1 MNDQVIDFA
10 EDNGLKFDSLEKVRI
25 FTQRMDGSVPR
36 NDEQRS
42 LGMTKKRDY
51 TDGENIILSG
61 RKKYRL
67 SETQFSGLHNA
78 MNILS
83 VAMVADEMRIPVER
97 IGKYLS
103 EIG

>member
-1 MNDQVIDFA
+1 MNEQVIDFA
-10 EDNGLKFDSLEKVRI
+10 RENGLKLDILENVRI
-25 FTQRMDGSVPR
+25 FRQSMDYHVK
-36 NDEQRS
+36 DF
-42 LGMTKKRDY
+42 
-51 TDGENIILSG
+51 TDGENIMISG
-61 RKKYRL
+61 ERKYKL

-103 EIG
+103 DIT